1 MAESPT
7 ESQMTSPVSLASE
20 NVTAVAFTAFASV
33 FAWRPDVALRYTI
46 SGMRNPAAFNTRAKA
61 LPRLPGP
68 TIVMD
73 GFCATLAQ
81 HISPRATHKTG
92 ASQAGGCYIVRMPR
106 QRKSSPKKSVKILS
120 SKVAYRGP
128 VFSITSDQ
136 VKEPSGAT
144 VRRDIVRH
152 SGSVVMMAVEGS
164 NLLSRGKSKIRPKE
178 EPRVLLVRQ
187 YRYTVNDYIW
197 ELPAGRIDEGEDEL
211 PAAKRELLEETG
223 YSAER
228 WKRVLFFYVS
238 PGFLDET
245 MAVYLAEGLRPGKA
259 QPEEDEFIVKRFF
272 TLSQA
277 LRLVMRGTVRDA
289 KTIASILWL
298 NQAIN
303 G

>member
-1 MAESPT
+1 MRHSA
-7 ESQMTSPVSLASE
+7 PV
-20 NVTAVAFTAFASV
+20 V
-33 FAWRPDVALRYTI
+33 
-46 SGMRNPAAFNTRAKA
+46 
-61 LPRLPGP
+61 
-68 TIVMD
+68 
-73 GFCATLAQ
+73 
-81 HISPRATHKTG
+81 
-92 ASQAGGCYIVRMPR
+92 YIVSMPR
-106 QRKSSPKKSVKILS
+106 PRKSSSKKQVKILS

-136 VKEPSGAT
+136 VKEPSGVT

-164 NLLSRGKSKIRPKE
+164 NLLSRGKKKTASKQ

-187 YRYTVNDYIW
+187 YRYTVNDFIW

-223 YSAER
+223 FTAEL

-245 MAVYLAEGLRPGKA
+245 MAVYLAEGLKPGQA

-272 TLSQA
+272 TLPQA
-277 LRLVMRGTVRDA
+277 LRMVMRGAVRDA

-298 NQAIN
+298 NQSIN
-303 G
+303 S